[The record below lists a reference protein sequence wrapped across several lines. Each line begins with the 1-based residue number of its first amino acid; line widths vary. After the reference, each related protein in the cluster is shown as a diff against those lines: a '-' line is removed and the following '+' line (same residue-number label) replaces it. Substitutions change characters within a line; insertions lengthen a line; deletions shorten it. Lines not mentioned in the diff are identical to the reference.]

1 MCVRQ
6 GSIVTVLKPKSLS
19 ITATCFEYRVYGR
32 GTGLKIRYAVELRG
46 VNFKS
51 PVAVSGRGQLAK
63 TKKRNSRSSNAGCL
77 DDRQDAIANLL
88 GQVWPNHR
96 DEDQI

>member
-6 GSIVTVLKPKSLS
+6 GSIVTCLETKEFKYHCNVFQIPR
-19 ITATCFEYRVYGR
+19 IWQRYR
-32 GTGLKIRYAVELRG
+32 TKIRYAVELRG

-51 PVAVSGRGQLAK
+51 PVAVSGRGGSLK
-63 TKKRNSRSSNAGCL
+63 TEKRNSRSSNAGCL